1 MMRGRK
7 PLATAEKERRGSFT
21 PHPERRNKREPK
33 PPSGRPTKPKHLDE
47 YASKKWNAVV
57 KLLDQMG
64 LLNKADADLLELY
77 CVTYSGY
84 RRALESV
91 AKTGMVLVTREDH
104 GEQVEVRRNPF
115 SVELHKYMDRMQK
128 LLSEMGL
135 SPVSR
140 SRVQA
145 AGSPEESNPV
155 LEMLR
160 QRQGA
165 N

>member
-1 MMRGRK
+1 MRGRK
-7 PLATAEKERRGSFT
+7 PLSTAEKERRGSFV

-33 PPSGRPTKPKHLDE
+33 PPSGKPTKPKHLDT
-47 YASKKWNAVV
+47 YASKKWNALV

-64 LLNKADADLLELY
+64 LLNKADVDLLELY

-84 RRALESV
+84 RRALEHV

-104 GEQVEVRRNPF
+104 GQQVEVRRNPF
-115 SVELHKYMDRMQK
+115 SVELHKYADRLQK

-135 SPVSR
+135 TPASR

-145 AGSPEESNPV
+145 AGGDDKGDP
-155 LEMLR
+155 LLDMLKAR
-160 QRQGA
+160 SV